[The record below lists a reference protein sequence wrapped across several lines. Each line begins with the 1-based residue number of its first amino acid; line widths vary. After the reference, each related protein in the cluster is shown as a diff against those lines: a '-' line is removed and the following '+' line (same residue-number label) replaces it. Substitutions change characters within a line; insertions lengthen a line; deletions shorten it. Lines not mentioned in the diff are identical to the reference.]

1 MIGLL
6 NYVLLLLI
14 APKKI
19 KKLPTPE
26 PESEEEEDDDESFD
40 EEEQDDEEDGSAEEA
55 ESDVDEEDSEED
67 DDEDDDEVEDESEH
81 EETVVPEPVKPLS
94 KKERKAK
101 LAEDIKLLQAQNK
114 TDQSNGDQP
123 PAVAAPTSI
132 DTGDRRFAS
141 LQGVSEE
148 TLKGVQDMGFTD
160 MTEIQAKSIPP
171 LLEGRDLV
179 GAARTGSGKTL
190 AFLIPAIELI
200 YKLRFMPRNGTGI
213 LIISPTRELSMQ
225 TFGVLKELMAHHH
238 HTYGLVMGGAS
249 RSVEAD
255 KLSKGINIL
264 VATPGRLLD
273 HLQNTPDFLY
283 KNLQCLVI
291 DEVDRILEIGFE
303 EELRQIINLLP
314 SKYGFNCVYYI
325 PRLTFHV
332 FCHQSVAKQ
341 CSSLPRK
348 QRKSMR

>member
-1 MIGLL
+1 MIS
-6 NYVLLLLI
+6 

-26 PESEEEEDDDESFD
+26 PESEDDEDDDVEDEDDDVED
-40 EEEQDDEEDGSAEEA
+40 EESGS
-55 ESDVDEEDSEED
+55 DEEDSEESD
-67 DDEDDDEVEDESEH
+67 DDDGQDDEDVEEPEI
-81 EETVVPEPVKPLS
+81 TEPVKPLS

-101 LAEDIKLLQAQNK
+101 LAEDIKLLQAENK
-114 TDQSNGDQP
+114 NGERSK
-123 PAVAAPTSI
+123 PTTAS
-132 DTGDRRFAS
+132 TSTTPKDRRFAS
-141 LQGVSEE
+141 LSGVSEE
-148 TLKGVQDMGFTD
+148 TQKGIADMGFTD

-200 YKLRFMPRNGTGI
+200 YKLRFMPPNGTGI

-225 TFGVLKELMAHHH
+225 TFGVLKELMTHHH

-314 SKYGFNCVYYI
+314 SKLMIFI
-325 PRLTFHV
+325 
-332 FCHQSVAKQ
+332 
-341 CSSLPRK
+341 
-348 QRKSMR
+348 M

>member
-1 MIGLL
+1 M
-6 NYVLLLLI
+6 
-14 APKKI
+14 
-19 KKLPTPE
+19 
-26 PESEEEEDDDESFD
+26 ESDEDAEEDNDDDDGEGD
-40 EEEQDDEEDGSAEEA
+40 DDDEED
-55 ESDVDEEDSEED
+55 DEEENEED
-67 DDEDDDEVEDESEH
+67 DESVEEA
-81 EETVVPEPVKPLS
+81 VAPEPVKPLS

-101 LAEDIKLLQAQNK
+101 LAEDIKLLQDQNK
-114 TDQSNGDQP
+114 KDKTQKDQTNGDQSA
-123 PAVAAPTSI
+123 PALSTTTTANLPT
-132 DTGDRRFAS
+132 DRLFTS
-141 LQGVSEE
+141 LTGVSEE
-148 TLKGVQDMGFTD
+148 TLKGIADMGFTE

-190 AFLIPAIELI
+190 SFLIPAIELI

-283 KNLQCLVI
+283 KNLQCLII

-314 SKYGFNCVYYI
+314 SKY
-325 PRLTFHV
+325 LV
-332 FCHQSVAKQ
+332 FLLYLFFF
-341 CSSLPRK
+341 LPFIHIH
-348 QRKSMR
+348 